1 MALIL
6 SCSCG
11 AHFEVEDTFAGQTVS
26 CPECHASLKAPVL
39 RPGPLRTSGLAVA
52 SMVLALVGAFTFV
65 GTLAAVLCGLAAL
78 VSIGRSGGRR
88 AGVGFALFGI
98 IAGVLFTGL
107 TLFAYSTGEL
117 FGVGDQIR
125 ERRLGGLVDYSGPL
139 EIVRPDPG
147 FKITRPSEKW
157 GVAKPELCR
166 EFQNTSSLLLVNPAR
181 DAYVDVSS
189 LSAVGRGIDALRQDV
204 IKSFE
209 DDGHK
214 GKVGQDD
221 EDMRRVLGVK
231 VRDSKRVESAEGY
244 EVGEVVLDVRLPGQ
258 TLTYLIHVV
267 KKPRAARAYLVRSWT
282 GRRRYPQE
290 EADLRKVID
299 SFRIVE

>member
-1 MALIL
+1 MALTL

-11 AHFEVEDTFAGQTVS
+11 ANFDVEDTFAGQTVS

-52 SMVLALVGAFTFV
+52 SMVLALVGAFTLV

-117 FGVGDQIR
+117 FGVGDQMR
-125 ERRLGGLVDYSGPL
+125 ERMLGGRVEYSGPL

-157 GVAKPELCR
+157 GVAKADLSR
-166 EFQNTSSLLLVNPAR
+166 EFQNTSSLLLVNAAK
-181 DAYVDVSS
+181 DAYVDVSVMN
-189 LSAVGRGIDALRQDV
+189 AVGRGVDALRQDV

-209 DDGHK
+209 EDERK
-214 GKVGQDD
+214 GKAGQGED
-221 EDMRRVLGVK
+221 DMRRVMTVK
-231 VRDSKRVESAEGY
+231 VRDSRRVESASGY

-258 TLTYLIHVV
+258 TLTYLIQVV
-267 KKPRAARAYLVRSWT
+267 KKPRAARAFLVRSWT
-282 GRRRYPQE
+282 ARRRYAQE

>member
-1 MALIL
+1 MALTL

-11 AHFEVEDTFAGQTVS
+11 ATFDVEDTFAGQTVS
-26 CPECHASLKAPVL
+26 CPECHASLKAPAL
-39 RPGPLRTSGLAVA
+39 RRGPLRTSGLAVA
-52 SMVLALVGAFTFV
+52 STVLALVGAFTLV

-98 IAGVLFTGL
+98 IAGLLFTGL

-117 FGVGDQIR
+117 FGVGDQVR
-125 ERRLGGLVDYSGPL
+125 ERMLGGRVDYSGPL
-139 EIVRPDPG
+139 EIVRPDQG

-157 GVAKPELCR
+157 GVARPDLAR
-166 EFQNTSSLLLVNPAR
+166 QFQNTGNLLLVNAAR
-181 DAYVDVSS
+181 DAYVDVSVMP
-189 LSAVGRGIDALRQDV
+189 AVGRGIDALRQDV
-204 IKSFE
+204 VKSFE
-209 DDGHK
+209 DEQRNGAA
-214 GKVGQDD
+214 GKEKD
-221 EDMRRVLGVK
+221 EMRRVMTVK
-231 VRDSKRVESAEGY
+231 VRDSRRVEGAAGY
-244 EVGEVVLDVRLPGQ
+244 EVGEVVLDVRVPGG

-267 KKPRAARAYLVRSWT
+267 KKPKAARAYLVRGWT
-282 GRRRYPQE
+282 ARRRYPQE

>member
-1 MALIL
+1 MALTL

-11 AHFEVEDTFAGQTVS
+11 AHFEVEDTFAGQSVS
-26 CPECHASLKAPVL
+26 CPECHASLKAPAL
-39 RPGPLRTSGLAVA
+39 RPGPLRTSGLAIA
-52 SMVLALVGAFTFV
+52 SVVLALVGAFTFV

-98 IAGVLFTGL
+98 IAGVLFTAL

-125 ERRLGGLVDYSGPL
+125 ERRLGGMVDYTGPL
-139 EIVRPDPG
+139 EIVRADPG
-147 FKITRPSEKW
+147 FKVTRPSEKW
-157 GVAKPELCR
+157 GVAKPELAR
-166 EFQNTSSLLLVNPAR
+166 EFQNTSPLLLVNAAR

-189 LSAVGRGIDALRQDV
+189 LSAVGRGVDALRQDV

-214 GKVGQDD
+214 GKAGQDE
-221 EDMRRVLGVK
+221 EDMRRVMGVK

-267 KKPRAARAYLVRSWT
+267 KKPRAARAFLVRSWT